1 MNETRSTLALL
12 LALVVP
18 TTILACSQS
27 GDGAAEDS
35 ALQYGERLQQ
45 VRTLSQQH
53 QAEVHQASAPEDIA
67 DAEHRYA
74 DQLEPHLARMEQL
87 VAEMDGCSGA
97 AAYQRN
103 LATLR
108 DDHLVLQ
115 AMHQEHQAQMLTAHD
130 VQTARASEGDYQAR
144 MHDHLELATEHHQ
157 DAMTHMGSQQCGMM
171 NH

>member
-74 DQLEPHLARMEQL
+74 DQMEPHLARMEQL
-87 VAEMDGCSGA
+87 LAEMDGCSGA

-103 LATLR
+103 VATLR
-108 DDHLVLQ
+108 DDHLALQ
-115 AMHQEHQAQMLTAHD
+115 AMHQADGSAAGHGRAAVPRGTGAEQHQSGGDAHLHRQGLSS
-130 VQTARASEGDYQAR
+130 VV
-144 MHDHLELATEHHQ
+144 LA
-157 DAMTHMGSQQCGMM
+157 
-171 NH
+171 